1 MGAGAIAGGSESTY
15 SEQKC
20 ALARFASAILK
31 FGMLEIHTEDLR
43 PGVVLIRL
51 TGKLMMGPE
60 SASLEALVNERLD
73 AGARHIVFELSGLKQ
88 LDSTGIGRF
97 ISTFNRLMQVKGTLG
112 MAAAMPVVR
121 QSFRV
126 TRLDTVF
133 KFYDTDAE
141 AIAAI
146 PAA

>member
-1 MGAGAIAGGSESTY
+1 
-15 SEQKC
+15 
-20 ALARFASAILK
+20 
-31 FGMLEIHTEDLR
+31 MLEIQAEDLR
-43 PGVVLIRL
+43 PGVILIRL
-51 TGKLMMGPE
+51 SGKLMMGPE
-60 SASLEALVNERLD
+60 SASLEAMVNERLD
-73 AGARHIVFELSGLKQ
+73 TGARHIVFELSGLKQ

-97 ISTFNRLMQVKGTLG
+97 ISTFNRLMQVQGTLG

-146 PAA
+146 PVG